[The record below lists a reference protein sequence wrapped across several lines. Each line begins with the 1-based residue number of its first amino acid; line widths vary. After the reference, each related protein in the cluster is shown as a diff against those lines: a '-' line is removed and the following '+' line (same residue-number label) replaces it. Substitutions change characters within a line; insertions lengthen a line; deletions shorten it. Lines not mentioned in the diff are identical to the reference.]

1 MNPPAS
7 AAWSDRWLA
16 WRNRLVANP
25 RFQRWAAGFPLT
37 RGIARRNTRALF
49 DLCAGFVY
57 AQVLTACIRLDL
69 FAILADGPMRT
80 DRLARRLDLPLD
92 NARRLL
98 RAAESLGL
106 VRELKG
112 DRYGLADLGAA
123 LIGNPGIAGM
133 VEHHALL
140 YADLAD
146 PVRLLRG
153 QAQPTRLSGYWPY
166 ASGAAAEPEAY
177 ARYSALMGAS
187 QAMIAEDVLDAC
199 DLSGSRRLM
208 DVGGGEGAFLEAV
221 AARHGQLDLTLFD
234 LPAVAERASKRLSQ
248 LGLGDRI
255 ACRGG
260 DFHAGL
266 PTGVD
271 AISLVRIVH
280 DHDDRPAQ
288 ALLAAAHAALSPGGR
303 LILAEP
309 MAGTPGAEPVGD
321 AYFGLYLLAMG
332 SGRPRRS
339 GELSTMLRE
348 AGFGSVREPKT
359 RRPLLA
365 RVLIAQKSGAVS

>member
-1 MNPPAS
+1 M
-7 AAWSDRWLA
+7 
-16 WRNRLVANP
+16 VANP
-25 RFQRWAAGFPLT
+25 RFQRWAAGFPPT

-69 FAILADGPMRT
+69 FAILADGPMPT
-80 DRLARRLDLPLD
+80 ELLSRRLDLPLE

-106 VRELKG
+106 VRSLKG
-112 DRYGLADLGAA
+112 DRYALADLGAA
-123 LIGNPGIAGM
+123 LNGNPGIAAM

-140 YADLAD
+140 YDDLAD

-166 ASGAAAEPEAY
+166 ASGTAAEPEAY

-199 DLSGSRRLM
+199 DLSGTRHLM
-208 DVGGGEGAFLEAV
+208 DVGGGEGVFLEAV
-221 AARHGQLDLTLFD
+221 AARHAHLDLTLFD
-234 LPAVAERASKRLSQ
+234 LPTVAERAAARLSR

-255 ACRGG
+255 PCRGG

-266 PTGVD
+266 PQGADT
-271 AISLVRIVH
+271 ISLVRIVH

-288 ALLAAAHAALSPGGR
+288 ALLAAAHAALPPGGR

-309 MAGTPGAEPVGD
+309 MAGTPGAEPAGD

-332 SGRPRRS
+332 AGRPRRS
-339 GELSTMLRE
+339 AELSAMLRE
-348 AGFGSVREPKT
+348 AGFASVREPKT

-365 RVLIAQKSGAVS
+365 RMLIARKMAAPS